1 MTDRN
6 TSQSIYTSQSIRKRI
21 YTYNIWMIL
30 LAAAICVVVCG
41 GCLGI
46 YWEHQE
52 RVLEASARAELGD
65 AAEEFIKSITVR
77 SQGFYVTALLAVM
90 FCIVAMTIVS
100 RIYAEILVSR
110 YEEAREELV
119 AGVSHELRTP
129 MTVIQGAIRSILDG
143 VVTEPARQRVLLEMA
158 YRRSEDMDRI
168 LTGLID
174 SSRAHAHGETTE
186 ADAAPHV
193 PASASEQAGTVHSV
207 EGK

>member
-21 YTYNIWMIL
+21 YTYNTWMIL

-143 VVTEPARQRVLLEMA
+143 VGSARMRPGSRQRAAVAWVRPWTAVVSPVAMRAWVL
-158 YRRSEDMDRI
+158 
-168 LTGLID
+168 TPH
-174 SSRAHAHGETTE
+174 RARL
-186 ADAAPHV
+186 
-193 PASASEQAGTVHSV
+193 
-207 EGK
+207 